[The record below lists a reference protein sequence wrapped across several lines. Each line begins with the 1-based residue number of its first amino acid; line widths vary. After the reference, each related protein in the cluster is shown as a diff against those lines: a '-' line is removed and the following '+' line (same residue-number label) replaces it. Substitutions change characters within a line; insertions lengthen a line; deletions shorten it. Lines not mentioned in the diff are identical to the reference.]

1 MKLTKETKI
10 KLNEKES
17 NILGHLC
24 YAAYKHWNNL
34 NYERLN
40 YQELLFEKMPDWYE
54 QKKAHKDDFFA
65 RLLPSQTAQEVA
77 KQLDKAWKS
86 YSQCWRYEQP
96 ACERVKYPEACLG

>member
-10 KLNEKES
+10 KLNERES

-54 QKKAHKDDFFA
+54 HTD
-65 RLLPSQTAQEVA
+65 
-77 KQLDKAWKS
+77 
-86 YSQCWRYEQP
+86 
-96 ACERVKYPEACLG
+96 